1 MDRLSEYVD
10 GQLAA
15 PEREE
20 LETHLG
26 TCAECSAVLDG
37 LRVVVERARTLESAP
52 PADDLWPGIEARL
65 VAARSEL
72 GAGATA
78 GDPDTATA
86 PPPAARR
93 SIVPFFR
100 PAFRFSVSLPQAAAA
115 ALLLALLSGGG
126 VWMALRHASGVAGNG
141 VAARPGAS
149 GPIAGAG
156 EATTSPRTAPVIDYV
171 APGATNAQYAGFDP
185 SHYDVAI
192 AELERTMHEHR
203 SELDTSTV
211 RVVEQ
216 NLAIIDHAI
225 DQARRALAADP
236 ASPYLNGHLAQQLR
250 LKMDLLRRVTD
261 FAGPRG

>member
-1 MDRLSEYVD
+1 MTDRWTDRLSDYVD

-26 TCAECSAVLDG
+26 TCADCTAVLEG

-52 PADDLWPGIEARL
+52 PADDLWPAIEARL
-65 VAARSEL
+65 AS
-72 GAGATA
+72 AGARA
-78 GDPDTATA
+78 LGDPDTATA
-86 PPPAARR
+86 PPPSARR

-141 VAARPGAS
+141 VAARPGVT
-149 GPIAGAG
+149 GLIAGTG
-156 EATTSPRTAPVIDYV
+156 EATTSPRTAPVV
-171 APGATNAQYAGFDP
+171 AVASPGATQASYAGFDP
-185 SHYDVAI
+185 SHYDAAI
-192 AELERTMHEHR
+192 ADLERTMREHR